1 MRHQCRLPWE
11 AVVSSLENF
20 RCHLDAGLAPALG
33 VPTGAAVG
41 PGGPRSVPASSR
53 ILFRKEVVSQ
63 TTSRQTWSPVLWHS
77 HYPLDQELQLCSHTK
92 LRHYQ
97 YTKPTPASSTR
108 SQSCS
113 EWNQTAGCVVPT
125 LNYINSLCLRL
136 KFRDYTYTCYIY
148 Y

>member
-1 MRHQCRLPWE
+1 MTGHDTLGPTQEVFLCSAGDEASAQAAQRLWSPPWKI
-11 AVVSSLENF
+11 S
-20 RCHLDAGLAPALG
+20 DATWMQAWPPALG
-33 VPTGAAVG
+33 APTGAAVG

-53 ILFRKEVVSQ
+53 ILFRKEVLSQ

-77 HYPLDQELQLCSHTK
+77 NYPLDQELQLCSHTK

-113 EWNQTAGCVVPT
+113 E
-125 LNYINSLCLRL
+125 
-136 KFRDYTYTCYIY
+136 
-148 Y
+148 